1 MAKIMVSPTL
11 CLLALLISLQTLANA
26 DGKAFFNAGNEDTEV
41 QESPAPPTDE
51 RNGAAPNT
59 IRGDEKEEG
68 FAPFY
73 SRKLREGFRLLK
85 GGKSGGKSLSRV
97 GSSSTSSPAPSPNGS
112 ETKSESMKW
121 YEWIAA
127 IVMAILLLPI
137 LYVVALFKM
146 LEAEAQLAMWRGFLG
161 K

>member
-26 DGKAFFNAGNEDTEV
+26 DGKALSNAGNEDAEV

-59 IRGDEKEEG
+59 IRGNEKEEG

-112 ETKSESMKW
+112 ETKYEAMKW
-121 YEWIAA
+121 YEWLAA
-127 IVMAILLLPI
+127 IAMAILLLPI

-146 LEAEAQLAMWRGFLG
+146 AETQAQMAMFQNFFG

>member
-1 MAKIMVSPTL
+1 MAKIMVSPTI
-11 CLLALLISLQTLANA
+11 CLLAVLISLQTLANA
-26 DGKAFFNAGNEDTEV
+26 DGKAISNAGNEDTKV
-41 QESPAPPTDE
+41 QESPAPPIDE
-51 RNGAAPNT
+51 RNGAAPDT

-85 GGKSGGKSLSRV
+85 GGKSGGKSLSRM

-112 ETKSESMKW
+112 ETKPESMKW
-121 YEWIAA
+121 YDWIAA
-127 IVMAILLLPI
+127 IAMAILLIPV
-137 LYVVALFKM
+137 LYVVALFKI
-146 LEAEAQLAMWRGFLG
+146 LETEAQMAMWRDFLG

>member
-1 MAKIMVSPTL
+1 MAKPMVSPTL
-11 CLLALLISLQTLANA
+11 CLLALLISLQILTNA
-26 DGKAFFNAGNEDTEV
+26 DGKAFSNAGNEDAEI

-51 RNGAAPNT
+51 ENAALNT
-59 IRGDEKEEG
+59 IRSDEMEEG

-85 GGKSGGKSLSRV
+85 GGKSGGKSVSRM

-112 ETKSESMKW
+112 ETKSTPTKW
-121 YEWIAA
+121 YEY
-127 IVMAILLLPI
+127 VLFVVVVGPI
-137 LYVVALFKM
+137 LFVVGLFKM
-146 LEAEAQLAMWRGFLG
+146 LETQAQMAMWADCLG